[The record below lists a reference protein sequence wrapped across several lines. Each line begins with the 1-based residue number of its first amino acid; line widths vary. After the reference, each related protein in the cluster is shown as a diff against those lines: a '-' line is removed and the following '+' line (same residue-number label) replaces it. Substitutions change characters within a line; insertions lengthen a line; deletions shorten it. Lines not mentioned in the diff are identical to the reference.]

1 MHFRFHNAD
10 KCPVDDMKLAV
21 VVNNIAVSE
30 QIGEL
35 YIHCRNGCKP
45 SGTGIQDEYQVDPDG
60 CPSTFRV
67 NERR

>member
-1 MHFRFHNAD
+1 MAVVVIET
-10 KCPVDDMKLAV
+10 CPVDDMKLAV

-45 SGTGIQDEYQVDPDG
+45 SGTGIQDEYVVDPDG
-60 CPSTFRV
+60 CPCTLRV